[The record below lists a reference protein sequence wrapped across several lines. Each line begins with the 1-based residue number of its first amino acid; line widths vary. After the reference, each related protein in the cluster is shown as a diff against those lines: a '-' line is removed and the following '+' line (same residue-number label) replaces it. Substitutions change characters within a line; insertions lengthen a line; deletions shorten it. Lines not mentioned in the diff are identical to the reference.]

1 MLWIELITMGSITMA
16 VIEII
21 GYLGSILVAISLM
34 MKNILKL
41 RIINMV
47 GAFFFMMYSLIIGT
61 YPIFLVNLV
70 IFIVDLYYLYVI
82 LTKEELFSTVH
93 MPERDSP
100 FLEAFIEFYYEDIK
114 KFFPRFEPEILEKAH
129 VLVVLRNMVP
139 VGLFISRES
148 PKNDKQIEILVD
160 YIIPEYRDFK
170 NAHFVYKKEIKK
182 YKKQGYESFV
192 TRTKNGTHKD
202 YLLKMGYTQDPNDKS
217 LYRRKF

>member
-1 MLWIELITMGSITMA
+1 
-16 VIEII
+16 
-21 GYLGSILVAISLM
+21 
-34 MKNILKL
+34 
-41 RIINMV
+41 
-47 GAFFFMMYSLIIGT
+47 
-61 YPIFLVNLV
+61 
-70 IFIVDLYYLYVI
+70 
-82 LTKEELFSTVH
+82 

-100 FLEAFIEFYYEDIK
+100 FLEAFVEFYYEDIK
-114 KFFPRFEPEILEKAH
+114 KFFPRFEPEILEKSH